1 MNEIGDILNWRK
13 LFTESAGAILV
24 SQFPMWGSLCK
35 NSNFGWPRTN
45 FKSRASYRF
54 WSNIE
59 ASGECA
65 CSEYLSERLTH
76 RNTVMILQIF
86 RYVMDSGENLVIR
99 NSIIF
104 LHERISRKYC
114 SKKSNPP
121 IQFSTQCFKTFNFT
135 VFRCHFKWLQRD
147 SNANDNS
154 NI

>member
-24 SQFPMWGSLCK
+24 SQFPMWGSLYK

-86 RYVMDSGENLVIR
+86 RYVIDSGENLVIR

-104 LHERISRKYC
+104 LHERI
-114 SKKSNPP
+114 NPP
-121 IQFSTQCFKTFNFT
+121 MQFSTQWFKTFNST
-135 VFRCHFKWLQRD
+135 VFSCHFKWLQRD
-147 SNANDNS
+147 SNAKPLS
-154 NI
+154 S